1 VTSEAPAAASTD
13 RSAAV
18 ADAAGGGDGGEL
30 LARVG
35 AFAARTTRQDAAAD
49 LARTL
54 CGDELLLFSRDPEL
68 GLFLPAPG
76 LRQTLHGAGEWRA
89 FVERCAR
96 EGEASGT
103 LPGPGGAPLRAAGC
117 AAEGAV
123 AVLTGDGA
131 RVHRLAELRPVLP
144 LLGALFD
151 TERREDAAELRAR
164 TAGESAAR
172 ARVLTQTLQQVRERL
187 EEALAEAGLARN
199 EARDRAEHAE
209 GLAVELQ
216 AQAEQLQDQA
226 AELEMLNAELSIS
239 TEEAER
245 ARDAA
250 DAANRAKS
258 EFLANMSHELRTP
271 INAILG
277 YGELLDMELAG
288 PVTPEQRAQLDR
300 IRSSS
305 RHLLTLIND
314 ILDLSKVE
322 AGQMV
327 VQHVASRIHVEVL
340 EAVSVVGA
348 QYGERGVE
356 LMNEC
361 SGGDGRYVGDP
372 DRVRQVLLNLL
383 SNAGKFTEPGGRVMV
398 RCGTTTRP
406 DPRAYLAGTSTWT
419 FVQVEDTG
427 IGIGPDDAA
436 RVFQPFVQAVEGRTR
451 TQGGTGLGLTISRQL
466 ARLMGGDL
474 TLRSEPGNGSCF
486 TLWLPAD
493 AVVAGALDEGIRL
506 PKL

>member
-1 VTSEAPAAASTD
+1 
-13 RSAAV
+13 
-18 ADAAGGGDGGEL
+18 
-30 LARVG
+30 
-35 AFAARTTRQDAAAD
+35 
-49 LARTL
+49 
-54 CGDELLLFSRDPEL
+54 
-68 GLFLPAPG
+68 
-76 LRQTLHGAGEWRA
+76 
-89 FVERCAR
+89 
-96 EGEASGT
+96 
-103 LPGPGGAPLRAAGC
+103 
-117 AAEGAV
+117 
-123 AVLTGDGA
+123 
-131 RVHRLAELRPVLP
+131 
-144 LLGALFD
+144 
-151 TERREDAAELRAR
+151 
-164 TAGESAAR
+164 
-172 ARVLTQTLQQVRERL
+172 VRERL

-199 EARDRAEHAE
+199 EARVRAEHAE

-226 AELEMLNAELSIS
+226 AELEVLNAELSIS

-250 DAANRAKS
+250 DTANRAKS

-340 EAVSVVGA
+340 EAVSLVGA

-356 LMNEC
+356 LVNEC
-361 SGGDGRYVGDP
+361 RGGDGRYVGDP

-383 SNAGKFTEPGGRVMV
+383 SNAGKFTEPGGRVVV
-398 RCGTTTRP
+398 RCGTTTHP
-406 DPRAYLAGTSTWT
+406 DPGAHLYGTSTWT
-419 FVQVEDTG
+419 FARVEDTG

-436 RVFQPFVQAVEGRTR
+436 RVFQPFVQAQEGRTR

-474 TLRSEPGNGSCF
+474 TLRSEPGQGSCF

-493 AVVAGALDEGIRL
+493 AVVQGALDDRIRM